1 MKHISQLFVF
11 GLGEQRFGL
20 DLDVVQRIERSVEIT
35 KIPEAPPLISGII
48 DYHGTILP
56 VYDLRKKLGLPVKPV
71 SISMLLIIV
80 STSERPLALVADT
93 VEGVM
98 NVPKDGVTS
107 SENLEKGLAQ
117 DSFVRLGDGFI
128 FIYDVD
134 RFLSS
139 QDSIELGIA
148 LKRFEGRMEES

>member
-1 MKHISQLFVF
+1 
-11 GLGEQRFGL
+11 
-20 DLDVVQRIERSVEIT
+20 
-35 KIPEAPPLISGII
+35 
-48 DYHGTILP
+48 
-56 VYDLRKKLGLPVKPV
+56 
-71 SISMLLIIV
+71 MLLIIV

>member
-1 MKHISQLFVF
+1 MKHISQIFVF
-11 GLGEQRFGL
+11 SLGEQRFGL
-20 DLDVVQRIERSVEIT
+20 DLDIVQRIERSVEIT
-35 KIPEAPPLISGII
+35 RIPEAPPLISGII

-71 SISMLLIIV
+71 SVSMRLIIV
-80 STSERPLALVADT
+80 STSERPLVLLADT
-93 VEGVM
+93 AEGVM
-98 NVPKDGVTS
+98 KVPKDGVTS
-107 SENLEKGLAQ
+107 CEDLERGLAQ
-117 DSFVRLGDGFI
+117 ESFVRLDDGII

-148 LKRFEGRMEES
+148 LKRFEGKMEES